1 MITGRTHDTVMLNSG
16 YVIIF
21 VRRHAEVA
29 DPLRINRVHV
39 KLLFLF
45 LFIGNEWHAYF
56 VWTPFRKLVGFGH
69 REREILIIILLE
81 LVLYDV
87 DEVEFLNVFLVE
99 VACVEVVVAEDD
111 AVWLVLEENIE
122 RIMQL
127 ILPVLTKLWRL

>member
-1 MITGRTHDTVMLNSG
+1 MVTGRTHDTVMLNSG

-29 DPLRINRVHV
+29 DPLRINRVHE

-45 LFIGNEWHAYF
+45 LFIGNQWHAYF
-56 VWTPFRKLVGFGH
+56 VWTPFRKLVSFGH
-69 REREILIIILLE
+69 CEREILIIILLE

-87 DEVEFLNVFLVE
+87 DEIEFLNVFLVE
-99 VACVEVVVAEDD
+99 VACVEVVVTEDD
-111 AVWLVLEENIE
+111 AVWLILEENIE
-122 RIMQL
+122 CIMQL

>member
-1 MITGRTHDTVMLNSG
+1 MVTGRTHDTVMLNAG

-29 DPLRINRVHV
+29 DPLRINRVHE

-56 VWTPFRKLVGFGH
+56 VWTPFRKLIGFGH
-69 REREILIIILLE
+69 CEREILIIILLE
-81 LVLYDV
+81 LMLYDV
-87 DEVEFLNVFLVE
+87 DEVEFLNIFLVE
-99 VACVEVVVAEDD
+99 VARVEVVVAEDD
-111 AVWLVLEENIE
+111 AVWLILEENIE

>member
-1 MITGRTHDTVMLNSG
+1 MVTRRTHDTVMLYTG

-69 REREILIIILLE
+69 CEREILIIILLE

-99 VACVEVVVAEDD
+99 VARVEVIVAEDD
-111 AVWLVLEENIE
+111 AVWLILEENIE